1 MEEPSTTPQI
11 FISYSRKDIVFAQKL
26 VEELKGREISVWIDW
41 VGIPPSVEWWKEIED
56 GIEKSDVF
64 IFLISPDSIISEPC
78 RKEIA
83 HCVKN
88 GKRIIPIV
96 VRDPAVEIPDNLAK
110 LNWIF
115 MRESD
120 DFDIAFEK
128 LIDAIFTDF
137 AWVKAHSRLQTK
149 ALDWNRHKGERSYL
163 LRGKD
168 LKEAESLLTKNVDKD
183 PKPTELQHQLIQ
195 QSQQALRQQQW
206 LLPKFVF
213 VLMLIFFLR
222 GKYYFLFL
230 PHSRACPAITRIEF
244 AKDFSAL
251 PVETQSILQDA
262 IARGK
267 GNTPVKG
274 CSAGATG
281 RINVSA
287 RPATN
292 TEEISLEI
300 RLPNTPAY
308 ELDFLPEIRNFG
320 PEIISIKEASLLLQ
334 AASSYSLGEYGQVK
348 SLAKGETNIIALS
361 LLAQSYLFLDKL
373 EKSQSAYDAA
383 IQISDRNAPN
393 TQKLRM
399 GAALAWWRP
408 LLFCLESYTPEG
420 KTYCEKAS
428 NYYRD
433 AQPWSNDKNLVH
445 DIKIV
450 FELYCDR
457 DEWVSKN
464 QVTVLSAYQST
475 EIGNF
480 ILATWCS
487 PNNDGFENCDY
498 ETLLIRSS
506 NIRRAHALLTR
517 DYLFRK
523 DDCTKAAASINSYRS
538 EIINPTDI
546 HELRILLQNQA
557 IYCP

>member
-1 MEEPSTTPQI
+1 MEEPGTTPQI

-26 VEELKGREISVWIDW
+26 VEKLKGREISVWIDW

-56 GIEKSDVF
+56 GIEKSEVF
-64 IFLISPDSIISEPC
+64 IFLISPDSMISEPC
-78 RKEIA
+78 KKEIA
-83 HCVKN
+83 HCLKN
-88 GKRIIPIV
+88 GKRIIPLV
-96 VRDPAVEIPDNLAK
+96 VRAPAVEIPDNLAK

-120 DFDIAFEK
+120 DFDTAFEK

-168 LKEAESLLTKNVDKD
+168 LKEAESLLGKNVDND
-183 PKPTELQHQLIQ
+183 PKPTELQRQLIQ
-195 QSQQALRQQQW
+195 QSRQALRRQQW
-206 LLPKFVF
+206 LLPKLVF
-213 VLMLIFFLR
+213 ILVLVFFLR
-222 GKYYFLFL
+222 GKYYFLLL
-230 PHSRACPAITRIEF
+230 PRSRACPAITRIEF
-244 AKDFSAL
+244 VKDFSAL
-251 PVETQSILQDA
+251 PVETQDILQDA

-267 GNTPVKG
+267 SKTPVKD
-274 CSAGATG
+274 CSMDITG
-281 RINVSA
+281 RINVIA
-287 RPATN
+287 RPAPG
-292 TEEISLEI
+292 TEKISLEI

-320 PEIISIKEASLLLQ
+320 PEIISIQEASLLLQ
-334 AASSYSLGEYGQVK
+334 AASSYSLGEYGQAK
-348 SLAKGETNIIALS
+348 SLVKEQKNIIALS
-361 LLAQSYLFLDKL
+361 LLAQSYLFLDEL

-383 IQISDRNAPN
+383 IQISDSDAQS

-408 LLFCLESYTPEG
+408 LLFGLEPYTPEG
-420 KTYCEKAS
+420 ITYCEKAG

-433 AQPWSNDKNLVH
+433 AQSWPNDENLID
-445 DIKIV
+445 DITTV

-457 DEWVSKN
+457 DEWISNN
-464 QVTVLSAYQST
+464 QASELSPYQSS

-498 ETLLIRSS
+498 ETLLTHSS
-506 NIRRAHALLTR
+506 NILRARALLTR

-523 DDCTKAAASINSYRS
+523 DNCEKAASSISSYQN
-538 EIINPTDI
+538 EIINPSDI
-546 HELRILLQNQA
+546 HELKVLLQNQA